1 MKFDTPEGA
10 EGAVV
15 GRIMRSAD
23 RRRKLSKIKAS

>member
-1 MKFDTPEGA
+1 MELDPL

-23 RRRKLSKIKAS
+23 RRGTLSTIKAS